1 MTIPHRQVGLIAH
14 RLGVVTDPRFLSG
27 FENQG
32 NLRAKFTKKILCNM
46 IVKAKQRSLTDA
58 AAIAETASSG
68 TATAETPTAGTA
80 TAEPAAAGTATAAA
94 GTAAAGTATAE
105 TATAATGAASAKTA
119 TAETGASSDFDI
131 DSALRKCGRMV
142 ANVKDM
148 FKNKAF
154 GEALKIAE
162 EHFGRT
168 KNHNSIPHPLSTKS
182 KKLKKTSRKVY
193 ELVCELE
200 SCDGES
206 ESLASHVDT
215 FTREQEASYTEIRGA
230 IAGFVAQLNDCGIK
244 LYRERQDSW
253 YKRAEGNWNDEF
265 FGDDD
270 LMHLLHPN
278 SMAFREKRVRPD
290 WLIKI
295 TTKSGK
301 IFIVILELD
310 EHR

>member
-58 AAIAETASSG
+58 AE
-68 TATAETPTAGTA
+68 TAETPTAGTA
-80 TAEPAAAGTATAAA
+80 TAEPAAAEPAAA
-94 GTAAAGTATAE
+94 GTATAGTATAGTATAE
-105 TATAATGAASAKTA
+105 TASAATGAASA
-119 TAETGASSDFDI
+119 ETGAASDFDI

-142 ANVKDM
+142 AKVKDM

-154 GEALKIAE
+154 GEALKIAK

>member
-1 MTIPHRQVGLIAH
+1 MTISHRQVGLIAH

-80 TAEPAAAGTATAAA
+80 TAEPAAAGTATA
-94 GTAAAGTATAE
+94 E
-105 TATAATGAASAKTA
+105 TASAATGA
-119 TAETGASSDFDI
+119 ETGAASDFDI

-142 ANVKDM
+142 AKVKDM

-154 GEALKIAE
+154 GEALKIAK

>member
-27 FENQG
+27 FEKG
-32 NLRAKFTKKILCNM
+32 NLRAKFTKEILCNM

-58 AAIAETASSG
+58 AAIAEMASSG
-68 TATAETPTAGTA
+68 TGTAETPTAGTP
-80 TAEPAAAGTATAAA
+80 TAETPTAETPTAETPTAAPAAAA
-94 GTAAAGTATAE
+94 TAAAGTATAE
-105 TATAATGAASAKTA
+105 TAS
-119 TAETGASSDFDI
+119 AETGAASDFDI

-142 ANVKDM
+142 AKVKDM

-154 GEALKIAE
+154 GEALKISKE
-162 EHFGRT
+162 LFGRT